1 MTSGDQGPRRI
12 GQWLYLK
19 PESIETYKECHAAVW
34 PEVLEQIK
42 DSNICDCKFKFDVY
56 AEVLLTR
63 HLSHSCCYPFF
74 LVIWFPYHHFFHIR
88 LPNIS
93 HVDPLLVPI
102 HCINQQHIS
111 FLHINPS
118 SCPITYCLH
127 HPYLR
132 THFHSDSIFLS
143 LHPRPMLFASL
154 KYVGNAFDAD
164 MARMA
169 ANPKVQEWWRM
180 TDGMQ
185 ESPVEGAVGS
195 LEASKGNGGWWGQS
209 EEVFRLE

>member
-1 MTSGDQGPRRI
+1 
-12 GQWLYLK
+12 
-19 PESIETYKECHAAVW
+19 
-34 PEVLEQIK
+34 
-42 DSNICDCKFKFDVY
+42 
-56 AEVLLTR
+56 
-63 HLSHSCCYPFF
+63 
-74 LVIWFPYHHFFHIR
+74 
-88 LPNIS
+88 
-93 HVDPLLVPI
+93 
-102 HCINQQHIS
+102 
-111 FLHINPS
+111 
-118 SCPITYCLH
+118 
-127 HPYLR
+127 
-132 THFHSDSIFLS
+132 
-143 LHPRPMLFASL
+143 MLFASL